1 MNKQLRIAYCIPSLY
16 YPSGMERAL
25 TLKANYF
32 AEHFGYDIHI
42 ILTDGKGKE
51 PYYPLHPS
59 ITLHQLSINY
69 DEMYGRSL
77 LKRISGYSKKQRL
90 YKKRLN
96 ECLCE
101 IRPDITVSLLRREI
115 NFICDMKDGSVKLG
129 EIHFNKSNYRE
140 FTDNRLPGF
149 VQRMVKQYWMRQLIR
164 QLRKVRYFVVLSN
177 EDAAEWT
184 ELDNVK
190 VIHNPLP
197 FLPDQQSDGT
207 QKQVIAVGRYMP
219 QKGFDRLVS
228 AWRIVSGKHPDWT
241 RSI

>member
-69 DEMYGRSL
+69 DEMYGHSL

-129 EIHFNKSNYRE
+129 EIHFNKSTTASSPTTA
-140 FTDNRLPGF
+140 F
-149 VQRMVKQYWMRQLIR
+149 
-164 QLRKVRYFVVLSN
+164 
-177 EDAAEWT
+177 
-184 ELDNVK
+184 
-190 VIHNPLP
+190 
-197 FLPDQQSDGT
+197 PDSC
-207 QKQVIAVGRYMP
+207 
-219 QKGFDRLVS
+219 
-228 AWRIVSGKHPDWT
+228 SGW
-241 RSI
+241 